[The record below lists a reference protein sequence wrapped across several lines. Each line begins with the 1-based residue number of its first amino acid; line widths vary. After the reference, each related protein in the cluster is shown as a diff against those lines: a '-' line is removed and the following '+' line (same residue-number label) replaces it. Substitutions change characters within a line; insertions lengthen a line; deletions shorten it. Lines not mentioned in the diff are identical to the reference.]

1 MQRFIQERFDILI
14 GLNDKDLMKQ
24 LMSTGAF
31 VEIISNICE
40 QNKIGFSVKKMQ
52 GGYIMQNGKYIKEES
67 LHLIING
74 ITQEQALHIA
84 DRIKQSFNQECV
96 IVTKELVETFIV

>member
-31 VEIISNICE
+31 VEIISNLCE
-40 QNKIGFSVKKMQ
+40 QNKIGFSV
-52 GGYIMQNGKYIKEES
+52 
-67 LHLIING
+67 
-74 ITQEQALHIA
+74 
-84 DRIKQSFNQECV
+84 
-96 IVTKELVETFIV
+96 